1 MRSSAS
7 TLATLACGKLE
18 NNLMTEPDRNS
29 TAPSALDPVLGA
41 IVDRLVETYHPRR
54 IYLFGS
60 AGRGDATADSDYDLM
75 VLVPDDMPPALRDSG
90 RAYRALWRL
99 GAAVDVLVWPWTDFE
114 SRLHLRASLPA
125 AIEREGKL
133 LYAA

>member
-1 MRSSAS
+1 M
-7 TLATLACGKLE
+7 
-18 NNLMTEPDRNS
+18 
-29 TAPSALDPVLGA
+29 LGA
-41 IVDRLVETYHPRR
+41 IVDRLVDTYHPRR

-60 AGRGDATADSDYDLM
+60 VGRGDATPDSDYDLM

-99 GAAVDVLVWPWTDFE
+99 GAAVDVLVWPWTDFA
-114 SRLHLRASLPA
+114 SGLHLRASLPA